1 MNKSLLVAIA
11 AAVAAVGI
19 WLGIQSRQGPETLEP
34 VVETTPEPEVEE
46 LLAEP
51 EPVEPEVAEPETTDP
66 EVEEMTQDILGEDAA
81 ETASE
86 EAVEDAADVAEQE
99 LSPEAADEAADAI
112 EEALEVQDLGLDLS
126 VDAIRAQIEAAG
138 LSLADRGIIEGL
150 LQAAGD
156 NPELLQ
162 TVVERLREMTGN

>member
-51 EPVEPEVAEPETTDP
+51 EPVEPEVAEPET
-66 EVEEMTQDILGEDAA
+66 VEEMTQDILGEDAA